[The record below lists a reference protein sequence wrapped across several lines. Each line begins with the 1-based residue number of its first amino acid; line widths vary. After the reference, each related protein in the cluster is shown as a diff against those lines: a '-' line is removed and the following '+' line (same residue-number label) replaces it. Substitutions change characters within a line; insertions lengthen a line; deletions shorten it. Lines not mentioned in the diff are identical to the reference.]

1 VPARHV
7 TILGRSSSYTNHGR
21 LAPSSL
27 RIMRRSYDHTGAFQE
42 SLFGHAFH
50 DVTTSFAA
58 GIDGEITP
66 TGHPPRCV
74 QAGSRM
80 DLPSPA
86 PPRPGTPDPP

>member
-1 VPARHV
+1 
-7 TILGRSSSYTNHGR
+7 
-21 LAPSSL
+21 
-27 RIMRRSYDHTGAFQE
+27 MRRSYDHTGAFQE

-86 PPRPGTPDPP
+86 PPRPGTPDPAMMGTIGACASGRADRAAGCSSAR